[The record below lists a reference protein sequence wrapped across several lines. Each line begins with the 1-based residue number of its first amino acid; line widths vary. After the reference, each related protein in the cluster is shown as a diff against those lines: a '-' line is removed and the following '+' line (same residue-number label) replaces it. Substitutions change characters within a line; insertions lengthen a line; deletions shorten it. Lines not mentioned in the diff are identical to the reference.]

1 MRTILLESEN
11 HECPTCHEINVSPD
25 NLIPNRFLRI
35 SVAKFRNDTGYKKD
49 KYVVIDY
56 KNDEIKQSLIE
67 TKEEKVDYKDVI
79 ETKTD
84 VEMKSQLSPR
94 ELKSPIQDSSDV
106 TMDEVILGS
115 PKKEE
120 LTKKPDEPQ
129 SVIKPTVV
137 SNEVQS
143 QDLKETNDGSNEE

>member
-1 MRTILLESEN
+1 MESEN

-25 NLIPNRFLRI
+25 NLIPNRFLRV
-35 SVAKFRNDTGYKKD
+35 SVAKFKNDTGYKKD
-49 KYVVIDY
+49 KYLIIDN
-56 KNDEIKQSLIE
+56 KNQTKQSIIQ
-67 TKEEKVDYKDVI
+67 TKEEKVDNKDVI
-79 ETKTD
+79 ETNTD
-84 VEMKSQLSPR
+84 VVEIKSQLSPR
-94 ELKSPIQDSSDV
+94 EQKSPIQGSSDV

-129 SVIKPTVV
+129 SVIKPKAV

-143 QDLKETNDGSNEE
+143 QDLKETNDNSNEE

>member
-1 MRTILLESEN
+1 LESEN

-35 SVAKFRNDTGYKKD
+35 SVAKFKNDTGYKKD
-49 KYVVIDY
+49 KYFITDQT
-56 KNDEIKQSLIE
+56 KQSLIE
-67 TKEEKVDYKDVI
+67 TKDVI
-79 ETKTD
+79 DNKDLIETNTD
-84 VEMKSQLSPR
+84 VVEMKTQLSPG
-94 ELKSPIQDSSDV
+94 EQKSPVQSSSDV

-143 QDLKETNDGSNEE
+143 QDLKETNDNSNEE